1 MSSVTQ
7 ALASAEFCSAARS
20 AAEGNFDYTSPTAP
34 RALSSFE
41 GLTDPQRAAVE
52 AAVRETAADVMND
65 GPDFTHWTNQSMIE
79 MINVLCGTELAPS
92 DFVS

>member
-1 MSSVTQ
+1 M
-7 ALASAEFCSAARS
+7 
-20 AAEGNFDYTSPTAP
+20 
-34 RALSSFE
+34 
-41 GLTDPQRAAVE
+41 TDPQRAAVE

-65 GPDFTHWTNQSMIE
+65 GPDFTQWTNQSMVE